1 MGGTHETILL
11 THLSMKKR
19 YQIIGLLVFFL
30 ASVTLV
36 MAQER
41 TVSGSVK
48 DGAGA
53 TMPGV
58 NVIVKGTSVGTTTD
72 GSGQYT
78 IALPSGSTV
87 LVFSFIGYQS
97 QEVDVGSR
105 TSVDVAMAEDVTQ
118 LGEVVVTALGV
129 ERSTKA
135 LQYSVTEVKGDKF
148 TEARENNLGN
158 ALVGRIAGV
167 NVTKPSTGPAGST
180 RIVIRGNKSLN
191 GSNQPMYVIDGIP
204 MDNGGFGQAGLW
216 GGRDEGDG
224 LTSINPDDIE
234 SITVLKGANASALYG
249 SRGGN
254 GVINITTKRGS
265 KKKGIGIEFNSN
277 YVVDKLYDQ
286 SELQTKYGAGNY
298 VDATADGLVNGV
310 AQKPIDAIQAFNWGN
325 IAWGPAMDGSSVP
338 HFDGVSR
345 PYSYAGN
352 NFEKFF
358 ETGNTWTNSLSMS
371 GGGDNQTFRFSISD
385 LRSESIVPNSG
396 FDRTNLAF
404 NVNSKFGQKLT
415 LNAKVMYSHEEAKN
429 RPQLSDSPNNA
440 IHSLW
445 RTPPSID
452 VTTYF
457 GEASKPGAIPS
468 YITDPALLLAYGQGG
483 AAKFPGQEWLR
494 APNNWDQNPYWA
506 TYVVQDN
513 DIRDRFISSAQLR
526 YDILDWLY
534 VSGRIGMDWYTRRDS
549 GLGPEGTGHNLAGSR
564 TEGEDRVREI
574 NMDWMLGANKTFGD
588 FTVNAFVGGN
598 KMTRSNERISA
609 NGNGFS
615 VQFFDAINNAATRNF
630 GYSFNEMGINSLFAS
645 AEVSYKN
652 YLFLTATT
660 RTDWFSVLNPEYNKV
675 SYPSVGA
682 SWVFSETFTSLPS
695 VISFGKLRA
704 SWAQSGIVTINPYD
718 ANLTYSLNG
727 NTHLGYKMAAF
738 SSAGGNNG
746 TIPNPAMQPALS
758 TELEFGFDVRF
769 FDGRLGFDFT
779 YYDQTTTDDIVRAT
793 ISRASG
799 FQSTFINVGQISN
812 NGVEILLSGTPLRGP
827 LTWDVS
833 LNFAKNNN
841 NVDFINDGQDE
852 IVAEEPRTRNV
863 FIKHIVGQ
871 PFGTITG
878 RVQQTTPDGTPIFN
892 ADGTP
897 LASTTYVPI
906 GNGVPDFTGGVNN
919 TFSYKGIT
927 LDFLIDFMSGGDIF
941 SGSNNRLAQ
950 WGMSEQSLIGRAG
963 ETPLHINGVVNT
975 GTAESPVYTPV
986 DRDLTPH
993 EANVY
998 WNRVG
1003 GESTAISTMYMY
1015 DASFVK
1021 LRQLTLGYT
1030 LPRAWFNNTP
1040 IQALSLSLVGR
1051 NLWVISKNID
1061 NVDPES
1067 TYSSN
1072 AGAQGLEYFAMPVTR
1087 SYGFNLRVSF

>member
-1 MGGTHETILL
+1 
-11 THLSMKKR
+11 MKKR
-19 YQIIGLLVFFL
+19 YQVFSLMMLFL
-30 ASVTLV
+30 FAGTYVF
-36 MAQER
+36 AQER
-41 TVSGSVK
+41 TVTGTVK
-48 DGAGA
+48 DGAG
-53 TMPGV
+53 TVMPGV

-72 GSGQYT
+72 VGGKYT
-78 IALPSGSTV
+78 ISMPDGSTV
-87 LVFSFIGYQS
+87 LVFSFIGYAS
-97 QEVDVGSR
+97 QEVEVGTRS
-105 TSVDVAMAEDVTQ
+105 SIDVALSEDVQQ
-118 LGEVVVTALGV
+118 LSEVVVTALGV

-135 LQYSVTEVKGDKF
+135 LNYSVTEVNGSKF

-158 ALVGRIAGV
+158 ALAGRIAGV
-167 NVTKPSTGPAGST
+167 NVSKAATGPAGST
-180 RIVIRGNKSLN
+180 RIVIRGNKSL
-191 GSNQPMYVIDGIP
+191 GGQNQPLYVVDGIP
-204 MDNGGFGQAGLW
+204 MDNNNFGQAGLW

-265 KKKGIGIEFNSN
+265 KRKGIGVEFNSN
-277 YVVDKLYDQ
+277 YVVEKLYDQ

-298 VDATADGLVNGV
+298 VDSTPDGLVNGV
-310 AQKPIDAIQAFNWGN
+310 ATKPGTAIQAFNWGN
-325 IAWGPAMDGSSVP
+325 IAWGTEMDGSETP
-338 HFDGVSR
+338 QFDGVSR

-352 NFEKFF
+352 VFDKFL
-358 ETGNTWTNSLSMS
+358 ETGQSWTNSLSLS
-371 GGGDNQTFRFSISD
+371 GGGENQSFRFSVSD
-385 LRSESIVPNSG
+385 LRSTSIVPNSG
-396 FDRTNLAF
+396 FDRTNLSF
-404 NVNSKFGQKLT
+404 NVNSKFGKKLT
-415 LNAKVMYSHEEAKN
+415 LNAKVMYSHEDAKN

-445 RTPPSID
+445 RTPPNVD
-452 VTTYF
+452 VSTYY
-457 GEASKPGAIPS
+457 GESSKPGAIPS
-468 YITDPALLLAYGQGG
+468 YLTDPSLLLAYGQGG
-483 AAKFPGQEWLR
+483 PAKFAGQEWLR

-506 TYVVQDN
+506 TYVVQDS

-534 VSGRIGMDWYTRRDS
+534 VAGRLGMDWYTRRDS
-549 GLGPEGTGHNLAGSR
+549 GLTPEGTGHSLGGNR
-564 TEGEDRVREI
+564 TEGENRVREI
-574 NMDWMLGANKTFGD
+574 NMDWMLGVNKTFGD
-588 FTVNAFVGGN
+588 FGVNAFVGGN
-598 KMTRSNERISA
+598 KMVRTYERISA
-609 NGNGFS
+609 NGTNFS
-615 VQFFDAINNAATRNF
+615 VQFFDAINNSAIRNF
-630 GYSFNEMGINSLFAS
+630 GYDFNERGINSLYAS

-652 YLFLTATT
+652 YLFVTGTF
-660 RTDWFSVLNPEYNKV
+660 RSDWFSVLNPDFNRV
-675 SYPSVGA
+675 DYPSVGA
-682 SWVFSETFTSLPS
+682 SWVVSETFQALPS
-695 VISFGKLRA
+695 FISFAKVRA
-704 SWAQSGIVTINPYD
+704 SWAKSGIVNIDPYA

-727 NTHLGYKMAAF
+727 NTHLGYKMASFTNADN
-738 SSAGGNNG
+738 NNG
-746 TIPNPAMQPALS
+746 RIPNPTLQPAIS
-758 TELEFGFDVRF
+758 NEVEVGFDLRF
-769 FDGRLGFDFT
+769 FDNRLGVDFT
-779 YYDQTTTDDIVRAT
+779 YYDQTTNDDIVAST
-793 ISRASG
+793 ISRSSG
-799 FQSTFINVGQISN
+799 FGTTFVNVGQISN
-812 NGVEILLSGTPLRGP
+812 NGVEVLLTGTPVRGA
-827 LTWDVS
+827 LTWDIS

-841 NVDFINDGQDE
+841 NVDFINTGQTE

-878 RVQQTTPDGTPIFN
+878 RVQQRTPDGVPIFN

-927 LDFLIDFMSGGDIF
+927 LDFLVDFKSGGDIF

-963 ETPLHINGVVNT
+963 ETPLHITGVTNT
-975 GTAESPVYTPV
+975 GTAEAPNYVPV

-1003 GESTAISTMYMY
+1003 GESTAISQMYLY

-1021 LRQLTLGYT
+1021 LRQLTLGYSF
-1030 LPRAWFNNTP
+1030 PRAWFSKTP
-1040 IQALSLSLVGR
+1040 IQNLSLSFVGR
-1051 NLWVISKNID
+1051 NLWVINKNID

-1067 TYSSN
+1067 TYSTN
-1072 AGAQGLEYFAMPVTR
+1072 AGAQGLEYFAMPATR